1 MWTKRSGSCF
11 LDKVDLDR
19 TWGSSLDKPS
29 NGLELNVNGISSIL
43 ARCACP
49 AGFYSPWQARQAANF
64 HADCSLPRQRRTQQ
78 RNAAAIRAK
87 NSLNWDFLIR
97 FQFRVYSVEQNS
109 AIILTLIQTFPNRRR
124 TLNEAK
130 GNCWSVPSSS

>member
-1 MWTKRSGSCF
+1 MIIKSHVVLF
-11 LDKVDLDR
+11 
-19 TWGSSLDKPS
+19 SLPT
-29 NGLELNVNGISSIL
+29 GI
-43 ARCACP
+43 
-49 AGFYSPWQARQAANF
+49 YSPWQARHAANF

-78 RNAAAIRAK
+78 KNAAAIRAK

-130 GNCWSVPSSS
+130 GNRWSVPSSG